1 MLRITFMFLTHFFRL
16 PYLLFKLFRMGSK
29 KSTYPADEKYAF
41 LHKAVQ
47 SIIRRGRVV
56 SVCEGIENLP
66 KDDSTGYILFPN
78 HQGLFDVLN
87 SIKYFD
93 KPFSV
98 VVKKELEKTF
108 MLNCVLR
115 MLNAEF
121 MDRDDIRQSMK
132 IIQSVSKRV
141 SAGERF
147 IIFPEGTRS
156 RRGNEMLEF
165 KPGAFK
171 AATMAHAPIVPVALV
186 DSFIPLD
193 VKSLKK
199 TTVYMYILEPMY
211 YEEYKDMKTVE
222 IAKIVQ
228 DRIAKKIAEHL
239 QEHGSTEK

>member
-1 MLRITFMFLTHFFRL
+1 MFLTHFFRL

-29 KSTYPADEKYAF
+29 KSRYPADEKYAF

-47 SIIRRGRVV
+47 SIIRRGRVIT
-56 SVCEGIENLP
+56 VCDGLEKLPQTEEGP
-66 KDDSTGYILFPN
+66 GFILFPN

-87 SIKYFD
+87 CLKVLE

-98 VVKKELEKTF
+98 VVKKELENVF

-115 MLNAEF
+115 CLNAEY

-141 SAGERF
+141 TAGERF

-171 AATMAHAPIVPVALV
+171 AATMSHAPIIPVALV

-193 VKSLKK
+193 VKSLRK
-199 TTVYMYILEPMY
+199 TTVYLYFLDPIY
-211 YEEYKDMKTVE
+211 YDEYKDMKTVE

-228 DRIAKKIAEHL
+228 GRIADKIAEHL
-239 QEHGSTEK
+239 KEHGSEAKDR